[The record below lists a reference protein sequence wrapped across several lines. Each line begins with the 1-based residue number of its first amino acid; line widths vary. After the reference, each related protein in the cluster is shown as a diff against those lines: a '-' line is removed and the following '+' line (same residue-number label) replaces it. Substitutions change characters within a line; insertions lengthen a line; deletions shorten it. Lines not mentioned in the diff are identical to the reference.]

1 LVIYLRF
8 NRNIRETL
16 LKKLDSSNS
25 INFIVVYVKIIF
37 NNMGKVKRGESL
49 SLYGIK

>member
-16 LKKLDSSNS
+16 LKKLAIQLTLLSSVIQDSLSNS
-25 INFIVVYVKIIF
+25 AI
-37 NNMGKVKRGESL
+37 M
-49 SLYGIK
+49 